1 VSFDSLIDIREE
13 LLEESKDEYGFV
25 QQHALL
31 EQIPPYL
38 VDTKLIDSED
48 INTAYFSSEA
58 DNLKLNGYTIN
69 FTGERLQV
77 FIINDNYLSQNDSEI
92 LVSQR
97 SEYESEFKKVIKFI
111 TSAIKGNL
119 DELQDSEPVKPLVS
133 KLKSIEGLKIF
144 DVIEI
149 FLVSLSITV
158 MNRGGEAQLK
168 SIHFPDENKTFN
180 VKQDGDKLSKDIL
193 FVRRVIDLNYIA
205 NCLASQGRG
214 KPLKVIFKDVINK
227 DIEVIKA
234 AEQSEFESYLC
245 VLDANMLAD
254 LYKRYSSQLLEKNVR
269 SFLQFKGVNRGI
281 KSTIKNEPEKFI
293 AYNNGL
299 TITATDAKVYY
310 QKKSWYLSSLE
321 DFQIV
326 NGGQT
331 TASIYFSR
339 KEGLDISK
347 VKVMAKINVAKN
359 TKTSELDALISKI
372 SEFSNSQSRVSRVDL
387 RSRSPKL
394 VQLKRLSETVM
405 TPSGGYWFFERAKG
419 EFNTRVRKD
428 NNPAKLKREFPP
440 EKRFTKEVLAK
451 YYCAWGDIPFLVKK
465 GGEKIFRLFIE
476 ELEPEEG
483 EGIEVNRDFYE
494 QLIAKMLLFR
504 KMEKIYGSGK
514 NAIGQLRSAAV
525 PYSIAAIYVYTD
537 GNPNYNDFA
546 LDKLWKQEVIKDDLQ
561 TMLFKLLSL
570 MNDLIKQYSLS
581 DDCGEYS
588 KKPELW
594 TAIRN
599 SRELNDFYM
608 SDDFRHI
615 IINKYLLT

>member
-1 VSFDSLIDIREE
+1 MSFDSLIDIREE

>member
-1 VSFDSLIDIREE
+1 MSFDSLIDIREE

-168 SIHFPDENKTFN
+168 NIHFPDENKTFN

-359 TKTSELDALISKI
+359 NKTSELDDLISKI
-372 SEFSNSQSRVSRVDL
+372 SEYSNSQSRVSRVDL

-394 VQLKRLSETVM
+394 VQLKKLSETVM

-419 EFNTRVRKD
+419 EFNTRLRKD
-428 NNPAKLKREFPP
+428 NNPAKLKRDFPTK
-440 EKRFTKEVLAK
+440 KRFSKELLAK

-476 ELEPEEG
+476 ELEPEEDD
-483 EGIEVNRDFYE
+483 GIEVNRDFYE
-494 QLIAKMLLFR
+494 QLVAKMILFR
-504 KMEKIYGSGK
+504 KMEEIYGSGK
-514 NAIGQLRSAAV
+514 NAIGQLRSATV
-525 PYSIAAIYVYTD
+525 PYSIAAIYAHTD
-537 GNPNYNDFA
+537 GNAESANFA
-546 LDKLWKQEVIKDDLQ
+546 LDKLWKQEIIGGELEE
-561 TMLFKLLSL
+561 MLFKLLSL

-581 DDCGEYS
+581 DDCGEYA
-588 KKPELW
+588 KKSELW
-594 TAIRN
+594 EFIKT
-599 SRELNDFYM
+599 SKELNNFYH
-608 SDDFRHI
+608 SYEYQRAID
-615 IINKYLLT
+615 KYRLS

>member
-1 VSFDSLIDIREE
+1 VSFQSLIDIRTDFIEQ
-13 LLEESKDEYGFV
+13 SNNEYGFP
-25 QQHALL
+25 QEHALL
-31 EQIPPYL
+31 ESIPPFL

-48 INTAYFSSEA
+48 FNAAYYSSA
-58 DNLKLNGYTIN
+58 PDKIKINGYTIN
-69 FTGERLQV
+69 FSGERLQI
-77 FIINDNYLSQNDSEI
+77 FIVSDELLYAKESDI

-97 SEYESEFKKVIKFI
+97 TEYDNEFKKAIRFI
-111 TSAIKGNL
+111 SAAIKGNL
-119 DELQDSEPVKPLVS
+119 DDLQDSEPVKPLIS
-133 KLKSIEGLKIF
+133 KLKTIEGINQF
-144 DVIEI
+144 DVVEI

-158 MNRGGEAQLK
+158 LKSAGQFQLK
-168 SIHFPDENKTFN
+168 NIHFADENKTFK
-180 VKQDGDKLSKDIL
+180 VKENGQELTKDIL
-193 FVRRVIDLNYIA
+193 FIRRVIDLNYLS
-205 NCLASQGRG
+205 NCLTSQGRG
-214 KPLKVIFKDVINK
+214 KPLKVVFKDIVDE

-234 AEQSEFESYLC
+234 AEESDFESYLC
-245 VLDANMLAD
+245 VLEADMLAN

-339 KEGLDISK
+339 KEGLDVSK
-347 VKVMAKINVAKN
+347 VRVMAKINVAKN
-359 TKTSELDALISKI
+359 NKSSELEALISKI
-372 SEFSNSQSRVSRVDL
+372 SEYSNSQSRVSRVDL

-394 VQLKRLSETVM
+394 VELKRLSESVM
-405 TPSGGYWFFERAKG
+405 TPSGQYWFFERAKG

-428 NNPAKLKREFPP
+428 NNPAKLKREFPTDR
-440 EKRFTKEVLAK
+440 RFTKEVLAK

-483 EGIEVNRDFYE
+483 DGLNIDRDFYE
-494 QLIAKMLLFR
+494 KLIAKMILFR
-504 KMEKIYGSGK
+504 GMEKIYGSGK
-514 NAIGQLRSAAV
+514 NSIGQLRSAAV
-525 PYSIAAIYVYTD
+525 PYAIAAIYSFTD
-537 GNPNYNDFA
+537 SNRNSPNFG
-546 LDKLWKQEVIKDDLQ
+546 LEKLWKMEILDEQFKA
-561 TMLFKLLSL
+561 MLYELLIL
-570 MNDLIKQYSLS
+570 MNDLIKKYSLS

-588 KKPELW
+588 KKEELW
-594 TAIRN
+594 IAIKSSSELISFCDSN
-599 SRELNDFYM
+599 LFQQELN
-608 SDDFRHI
+608 
-615 IINKYLLT
+615 KYS

>member
-1 VSFDSLIDIREE
+1 VSFQSLLDIRDEF
-13 LLEESKDEYGFV
+13 LENSKDEHDFV
-25 QQHALL
+25 QQYALL

-38 VDTKLIDSED
+38 LDTKLIDSED

-58 DNLKLNGYTIN
+58 DNQKLNGYTIN
-69 FTGERLQV
+69 FTGERLQI
-77 FIINDNYLSQNDSEI
+77 FIVNDNFLSQSESDI

-97 SEYESEFKKVIKFI
+97 AEYESEFKKVIRFV

-119 DELQDSEPVKPLVS
+119 DDLQDSEPVKPLVS
-133 KLKSIEGLKIF
+133 KLKSIDGLEAF

-149 FLVSLSITV
+149 FLVTLSITV
-158 MNRGGEAQLK
+158 LSRGGEAQLK
-168 SIHFPDENKTFN
+168 SIHFPDENRTFS
-180 VKQDGDKLSKDIL
+180 VKQDGKSLSKEIL
-193 FVRRVIDLNYIA
+193 FVRRVIDLNYIS

-214 KPLKVIFKDVINK
+214 KPLKVIFKDVVNK

-234 AEQSEFESYLC
+234 AEESDFESYLC
-245 VLDANMLAD
+245 VLDANLLAD

-310 QKKSWYLSSLE
+310 HKKSWYLSSLE

-359 TKTSELDALISKI
+359 NKTSELEDLISKI
-372 SEFSNSQSRVSRVDL
+372 SEYSNSQSRVSRVDL

-428 NNPAKLKREFPP
+428 NSPARLKRDFPT

-451 YYCAWGDIPFLVKK
+451 YYCAWGDIPYLVKK

-483 EGIEVNRDFYE
+483 EGINVDRDFYE
-494 QLIAKMLLFR
+494 KLIAKMILFR

-514 NAIGQLRSAAV
+514 NSIGQLRSAAV
-525 PYSIAAIYVYTD
+525 PYSIAAIYAFTD
-537 GNPNYNDFA
+537 GNTDSKNFA
-546 LDKLWKQEVIKDDLQ
+546 LEKLWKQEVIEDDLHK
-561 TMLFKLLSL
+561 MLFELLSL
-570 MNDLIKQYSLS
+570 MNDLIKHYSLS

-594 TAIRN
+594 ASIKN
-599 SRELNDFYM
+599 SNELSTFYK
-608 SDDFRHI
+608 SEVFLFS
-615 IINKYLLT
+615 INKYHSS

>member
-1 VSFDSLIDIREE
+1 MSFDSLIDIREE

-387 RSRSPKL
+387 RSGSPKL

>member
-1 VSFDSLIDIREE
+1 VSFQSLIDIRTDFIEQ
-13 LLEESKDEYGFV
+13 SNNEYGFP
-25 QQHALL
+25 QEHALL
-31 EQIPPYL
+31 ESIPPFL

-48 INTAYFSSEA
+48 FNAAYYSSA
-58 DNLKLNGYTIN
+58 PDKIKINGYTIN
-69 FTGERLQV
+69 FSGERLQI
-77 FIINDNYLSQNDSEI
+77 FIVSDELLYAKESDI

-97 SEYESEFKKVIKFI
+97 TEYDNEFKKAIRFI
-111 TSAIKGNL
+111 SAAIKGNL
-119 DELQDSEPVKPLVS
+119 DDLQDSEPVKPLIS
-133 KLKSIEGLKIF
+133 KLKTIEGINQF
-144 DVIEI
+144 DVVEI

-158 MNRGGEAQLK
+158 LKSAGQFQLK
-168 SIHFPDENKTFN
+168 NIHFADENKTFK
-180 VKQDGDKLSKDIL
+180 VKENGQELTKDIL
-193 FVRRVIDLNYIA
+193 FIRRVIDLNYLS
-205 NCLASQGRG
+205 NCLTSQGRG
-214 KPLKVIFKDVINK
+214 KPLKVVFKDIVDE

-234 AEQSEFESYLC
+234 AEESDFESYLC
-245 VLDANMLAD
+245 VLEADMLAN

-339 KEGLDISK
+339 KEGLDVSK
-347 VKVMAKINVAKN
+347 VRVMAKINVAKN
-359 TKTSELDALISKI
+359 NKSSELEALISKI
-372 SEFSNSQSRVSRVDL
+372 SEYSNSQSRVSRVDL

-394 VQLKRLSETVM
+394 VELKRLSESVM
-405 TPSGGYWFFERAKG
+405 TPSGQYWFFERAKG

-428 NNPAKLKREFPP
+428 NNPAKLKREFPTDR
-440 EKRFTKEVLAK
+440 RFTKEVLAK

-483 EGIEVNRDFYE
+483 DGLNIDRDFYE
-494 QLIAKMLLFR
+494 KLIAKMILFR
-504 KMEKIYGSGK
+504 GMEKIYGSGK
-514 NAIGQLRSAAV
+514 NSIGQLRSAAV
-525 PYSIAAIYVYTD
+525 PYAIAAIYSFTD
-537 GNPNYNDFA
+537 GNRNSPNFG
-546 LDKLWKQEVIKDDLQ
+546 LEKLWKMEILDEQFKA
-561 TMLFKLLSL
+561 MLYELLIL
-570 MNDLIKQYSLS
+570 MNDLIKKYSLS

-588 KKPELW
+588 KKEELW
-594 TAIRN
+594 IAIKSSSELIAFCDSN
-599 SRELNDFYM
+599 LFQQELN
-608 SDDFRHI
+608 
-615 IINKYLLT
+615 KYS

>member
-1 VSFDSLIDIREE
+1 
-13 LLEESKDEYGFV
+13 
-25 QQHALL
+25 
-31 EQIPPYL
+31 
-38 VDTKLIDSED
+38 
-48 INTAYFSSEA
+48 
-58 DNLKLNGYTIN
+58 
-69 FTGERLQV
+69 
-77 FIINDNYLSQNDSEI
+77 
-92 LVSQR
+92 
-97 SEYESEFKKVIKFI
+97 
-111 TSAIKGNL
+111 
-119 DELQDSEPVKPLVS
+119 
-133 KLKSIEGLKIF
+133 
-144 DVIEI
+144 
-149 FLVSLSITV
+149 
-158 MNRGGEAQLK
+158 
-168 SIHFPDENKTFN
+168 
-180 VKQDGDKLSKDIL
+180 
-193 FVRRVIDLNYIA
+193 
-205 NCLASQGRG
+205 
-214 KPLKVIFKDVINK
+214 
-227 DIEVIKA
+227 
-234 AEQSEFESYLC
+234 
-245 VLDANMLAD
+245 
-254 LYKRYSSQLLEKNVR
+254 
-269 SFLQFKGVNRGI
+269 
-281 KSTIKNEPEKFI
+281 
-293 AYNNGL
+293 
-299 TITATDAKVYY
+299 
-310 QKKSWYLSSLE
+310 
-321 DFQIV
+321 
-326 NGGQT
+326 
-331 TASIYFSR
+331 
-339 KEGLDISK
+339 
-347 VKVMAKINVAKN
+347 MAKINVAKN

>member
-1 VSFDSLIDIREE
+1 MSFQSLIDIRDE
-13 LLEESKDEYGFV
+13 LLEASKDEHDFV
-25 QQHALL
+25 QQYALL
-31 EQIPPYL
+31 EQIPPHL

-48 INTAYFSSEA
+48 INSAYFSSEA

-69 FTGERLQV
+69 FTGERLQI
-77 FIINDNYLSQNDSEI
+77 FIINDKYLSQSDNDI

-97 SEYESEFKKVIKFI
+97 SEYDTEFKKVIRFI

-119 DELQDSEPVKPLVS
+119 DDLQDSEPVKPLVA
-133 KLKSIEGLKIF
+133 KLRSIEGLKAF

-158 MNRGGEAQLK
+158 MNRGGEAHLK
-168 SIHFPDENKTFN
+168 SIHFEEENKTFN
-180 VKQDGDKLSKDIL
+180 VKQNGEVFSKELL

-205 NCLASQGRG
+205 NCLVSQGRG
-214 KPLKVIFKDVINK
+214 KPLKVVFKDVVNK

-234 AEQSEFESYLC
+234 AEESEFESYLC
-245 VLDANMLAD
+245 VLDADMLAD

-359 TKTSELDALISKI
+359 NKTSELDDLISKI
-372 SEFSNSQSRVSRVDL
+372 SEYSNSQSRVSRVDL

-394 VQLKRLSETVM
+394 VQLKRLSETVI

-428 NNPAKLKREFPP
+428 NNPAKLKRDFPTS
-440 EKRFTKEVLAK
+440 KRFTKELLAK
-451 YYCAWGDIPFLVKK
+451 YYCAWGDIPYLVKK

-483 EGIEVNRDFYE
+483 EGIEINRDFYE
-494 QLIAKMLLFR
+494 RLVAKMILFR
-504 KMEKIYGSGK
+504 KMEELYGAGK

-525 PYSIAAIYVYTD
+525 PYSIAAIYAYTD
-537 GNPNYNDFA
+537 GNPKSANFA
-546 LDKLWKQEVIKDDLQ
+546 LDKLWKQEVISGDLED
-561 TMLFKLLSL
+561 MLFKLLSL
-570 MNDLIKQYSLS
+570 MNDLIKRYSLS
-581 DDCGEYS
+581 DDCGEYA
-588 KKPELW
+588 KKSELW
-594 TAIRN
+594 NVIKN
-599 SRELNDFYM
+599 SKELNHFYD
-608 SDDFRHI
+608 SNEFQLSI
-615 IINKYLLT
+615 KKYRAID

>member
-1 VSFDSLIDIREE
+1 MPFQALFDIRDD
-13 LLEESKDEYGFV
+13 LLTESEDEHGFV
-25 QQHALL
+25 RQQALL
-31 EQIPPYL
+31 EQIPQHL
-38 VDTKLIDSED
+38 VDTKLLDSED
-48 INTAYFSSEA
+48 INTSYYSSEA

-69 FTGERLQV
+69 FTGERLQL
-77 FIINDNYLSQNDSEI
+77 FILNDNFLSKNDTDI

-97 SEYESEFKKVIKFI
+97 SEYESEFKKVFRFV

-119 DELQDSEPVKPLVS
+119 DEVQDSDPVKPLIS
-133 KLKSIEGLKIF
+133 KLKSIEGLKEI
-144 DVIEI
+144 DVIEV
-149 FLVSLSITV
+149 FLISLSITV
-158 MNRGGEAQLK
+158 FNRSGEAQLK
-168 SIHFPDENKTFN
+168 SIHFPDENRKFN
-180 VKQDGDKLSKDIL
+180 VIQDGSRVSKDIL

-205 NCLASQGRG
+205 NCLSSQGRG

-234 AEQSEFESYLC
+234 AEEKEFESYLC
-245 VLDANMLAD
+245 VLDANMIAD

-281 KSTIKNEPEKFI
+281 KNTIKNDPEKFI
-293 AYNNGL
+293 AFNNGL

-310 QKKSWYLSSLE
+310 HKKSWYLSFLE

-359 TKTSELDALISKI
+359 SKTSKLDELISQI

-387 RSRSPKL
+387 RSRSAKL

-405 TPSGGYWFFERAKG
+405 APSGRYWFFERAKG
-419 EFNTRVRKD
+419 EFNTRLRKE
-428 NNPAKLKREFPP
+428 NNPAKLKRDFPSD
-440 EKRFTKEVLAK
+440 KRFTKELIAK
-451 YYCAWGDIPFLVKK
+451 YYCAWGDIPYLVKK

-483 EGIEVNRDFYE
+483 DGIEVNRDFYE
-494 QLIAKMLLFR
+494 KLIAKVILFR

-525 PYSIAAIYVYTD
+525 PYSIAAIYSFTD
-537 GNPNYNDFA
+537 GNPNAKNFA
-546 LDKLWKQEVIKDDLQ
+546 LDKLWKQEIIEGDLEN
-561 TMLFKLLSL
+561 MLFDLLSL

-581 DDCGEYS
+581 DDFGEYS

-594 TAIRN
+594 TSIK
-599 SRELNDFYM
+599 SSQELNDFYEAFEFQ
-608 SDDFRHI
+608 STISKFQIKR
-615 IINKYLLT
+615 

>member
-1 VSFDSLIDIREE
+1 MSFDSLIDIREE

-111 TSAIKGNL
+111 TFAIKGNL

-483 EGIEVNRDFYE
+483 DGIEVNRDFYE

-594 TAIRN
+594 ASIKA
-599 SRELNDFYM
+599 SKELNDFYE
-608 SDDFRHI
+608 SELFRFSI
-615 IINKYLLT
+615 KKYRVS

>member
-1 VSFDSLIDIREE
+1 MSFDSLIDIREE

-310 QKKSWYLSSLE
+310 
-321 DFQIV
+321 
-326 NGGQT
+326 
-331 TASIYFSR
+331 
-339 KEGLDISK
+339 
-347 VKVMAKINVAKN
+347 
-359 TKTSELDALISKI
+359 
-372 SEFSNSQSRVSRVDL
+372 
-387 RSRSPKL
+387 
-394 VQLKRLSETVM
+394 
-405 TPSGGYWFFERAKG
+405 
-419 EFNTRVRKD
+419 
-428 NNPAKLKREFPP
+428 
-440 EKRFTKEVLAK
+440 
-451 YYCAWGDIPFLVKK
+451 
-465 GGEKIFRLFIE
+465 
-476 ELEPEEG
+476 
-483 EGIEVNRDFYE
+483 
-494 QLIAKMLLFR
+494 
-504 KMEKIYGSGK
+504 
-514 NAIGQLRSAAV
+514 
-525 PYSIAAIYVYTD
+525 
-537 GNPNYNDFA
+537 
-546 LDKLWKQEVIKDDLQ
+546 
-561 TMLFKLLSL
+561 LSL
-570 MNDLIKQYSLS
+570 I
-581 DDCGEYS
+581 
-588 KKPELW
+588 
-594 TAIRN
+594 
-599 SRELNDFYM
+599 
-608 SDDFRHI
+608 HI
-615 IINKYLLT
+615 